1 MPCARAST
9 CPAEAVIDEAERPGS
24 VILESMSEKEPLQAL
39 LDEFAGERAH
49 ALGRIAA
56 RMERALAELRAFDEA
71 GLDGQAGAVT
81 REELVAAAA
90 EWVWYYVVQRDVMGW
105 HRHDEALRFYDVPGE
120 VIVRMGPRLRR
131 PG

>member
-1 MPCARAST
+1 MKQ
-9 CPAEAVIDEAERPGS
+9 
-24 VILESMSEKEPLQAL
+24 KEPLQAL

-56 RMERALAELRAFDEA
+56 RMERALAELRAFDE
-71 GLDGQAGAVT
+71 GALEATEQVT

-105 HRHDEALRFYDVPGE
+105 HRHDEALRFYRVPRE
-120 VIVRMGPRLRR
+120 VIVRMGPRLRPPS